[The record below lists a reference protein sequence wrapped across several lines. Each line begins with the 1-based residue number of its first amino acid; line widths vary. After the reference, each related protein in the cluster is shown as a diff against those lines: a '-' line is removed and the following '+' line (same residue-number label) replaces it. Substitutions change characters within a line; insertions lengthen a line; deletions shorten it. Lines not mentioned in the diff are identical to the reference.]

1 MNRKDIE
8 DFWRR
13 SNSICDQ
20 DPAPESERV
29 QVRRMSLAEFTGL
42 APQQKLAD
50 IEPPAWKS
58 SVSQSSLLN
67 SFSTRRRSVLSNDT
81 PLGSPSRRITP
92 RIEEE
97 EMDVKTA
104 IVRLRAIETKSAEM
118 RAAAADGGSPDDV
131 AVEKKRA
138 SDAIHRIQD
147 AARQLNQMAKPFG
160 SKCVLTDIKKA
171 ILRGHEQGQTNKDLA
186 RQFQLSLPGIY
197 AIIRRCKAQKSC
209 TGPKSTGRPKQSSRS
224 MDRNI
229 LRAARE
235 DPRRTSTDIQ
245 MVVTSP
251 VEPAPSRR
259 TIKRR
264 LQANGLHGRRPVRKP
279 FISEKNKRA
288 RVAWARAH
296 LNWGRAEWAKHIW
309 SDESKFNM
317 FGSDGNAWIRRP
329 VGARYLPKYQLPTV
343 KHGGGSCMVWGCFSA
358 GSMGPLRRIQGIMDR
373 FQYEDI
379 LENTMRLWAFRNV
392 GRAYV
397 FQQDNDPKH
406 SSLHMR
412 NWFHRRR
419 VDVLD
424 WPSQSPDLNPIE
436 HLWLHGRLSHSLLWI
451 LYWIPCRVVAR
462 Q

>member
-1 MNRKDIE
+1 
-8 DFWRR
+8 
-13 SNSICDQ
+13 
-20 DPAPESERV
+20 
-29 QVRRMSLAEFTGL
+29 
-42 APQQKLAD
+42 
-50 IEPPAWKS
+50 
-58 SVSQSSLLN
+58 
-67 SFSTRRRSVLSNDT
+67 
-81 PLGSPSRRITP
+81 
-92 RIEEE
+92 
-97 EMDVKTA
+97 
-104 IVRLRAIETKSAEM
+104 
-118 RAAAADGGSPDDV
+118 
-131 AVEKKRA
+131 
-138 SDAIHRIQD
+138 
-147 AARQLNQMAKPFG
+147 
-160 SKCVLTDIKKA
+160 
-171 ILRGHEQGQTNKDLA
+171 
-186 RQFQLSLPGIY
+186 
-197 AIIRRCKAQKSC
+197 
-209 TGPKSTGRPKQSSRS
+209 

-259 TIKRR
+259 TIRRR
-264 LQANGLHGRRPVRKP
+264 LQSNGLHGRRPVRKP
-279 FISEKNKRA
+279 FISEKNRSA

-317 FGSDGNAWIRRP
+317 FGSDGNTGIRRP

-419 VDVLD
+419 HCR
-424 WPSQSPDLNPIE
+424 WPVSCPDLNPLDFSIWRVLQNIVCARPHSSLEAFREDFCRRMGQIE
-436 HLWLHGRLSHSLLWI
+436 YLRATVESYPRRLRSVIAAKKGRI
-451 LYWIPCRVVAR
+451 
-462 Q
+462 

>member
-1 MNRKDIE
+1 M
-8 DFWRR
+8 
-13 SNSICDQ
+13 
-20 DPAPESERV
+20 
-29 QVRRMSLAEFTGL
+29 
-42 APQQKLAD
+42 
-50 IEPPAWKS
+50 KS
-58 SVSQSSLLN
+58 DSS
-67 SFSTRRRSVLSNDT
+67 SRSVRN
-81 PLGSPSRRITP
+81 SPEITP
-92 RIEEE
+92 EYRE
-97 EMDVKTA
+97 DVKDPCLE
-104 IVRLRAIETKSAEM
+104 R
-118 RAAAADGGSPDDV
+118 
-131 AVEKKRA
+131 
-138 SDAIHRIQD
+138 
-147 AARQLNQMAKPFG
+147 FG
-160 SKCVLTDIKKA
+160 M
-171 ILRGHEQGQTNKDLA
+171 
-186 RQFQLSLPGIY
+186 
-197 AIIRRCKAQKSC
+197 KSC

-235 DPRRTSTDIQ
+235 DSRRTSTDIQ

-259 TIKRR
+259 TIRRR

-279 FISEKNKRA
+279 FISEKNRRA

-317 FGSDGNAWIRRP
+317 FGSDGNTWIRRP

-343 KHGGGSCMVWGCFSA
+343 KHGGGSCMVWGCFSG

-379 LENTMRLWAFRNV
+379 LENTMRPWALRNV

-406 SSLHMR
+406 TSLHVR
-412 NWFHRRR
+412 NWFHCRR

-436 HLWLHGRLSHSLLWI
+436 HLWEELERRLKGVRATNVDQKFSQLEAAWKTIPLSVVDTLLDSMPRRCQAVI
-451 LYWIPCRVVAR
+451 DAKGFATKY
-462 Q
+462 

>member
-1 MNRKDIE
+1 
-8 DFWRR
+8 
-13 SNSICDQ
+13 
-20 DPAPESERV
+20 
-29 QVRRMSLAEFTGL
+29 
-42 APQQKLAD
+42 
-50 IEPPAWKS
+50 
-58 SVSQSSLLN
+58 
-67 SFSTRRRSVLSNDT
+67 
-81 PLGSPSRRITP
+81 
-92 RIEEE
+92 
-97 EMDVKTA
+97 
-104 IVRLRAIETKSAEM
+104 
-118 RAAAADGGSPDDV
+118 
-131 AVEKKRA
+131 
-138 SDAIHRIQD
+138 
-147 AARQLNQMAKPFG
+147 
-160 SKCVLTDIKKA
+160 
-171 ILRGHEQGQTNKDLA
+171 
-186 RQFQLSLPGIY
+186 
-197 AIIRRCKAQKSC
+197 
-209 TGPKSTGRPKQSSRS
+209 

-251 VEPAPSRR
+251 VEPAPSRG
-259 TIKRR
+259 TIRRR
-264 LQANGLHGRRPVRKP
+264 LQSNGLHGRRPVRKP
-279 FISEKNKRA
+279 FISEKNRSA

-296 LNWGRAEWAKHIW
+296 LNWGRAEWAKYIW

-317 FGSDGNAWIRRP
+317 FGSDGNTWIRRP

-436 HLWLHGRLSHSLLWI
+436 HLW
-451 LYWIPCRVVAR
+451 
-462 Q
+462 

>member
-1 MNRKDIE
+1 
-8 DFWRR
+8 
-13 SNSICDQ
+13 
-20 DPAPESERV
+20 
-29 QVRRMSLAEFTGL
+29 
-42 APQQKLAD
+42 
-50 IEPPAWKS
+50 
-58 SVSQSSLLN
+58 
-67 SFSTRRRSVLSNDT
+67 
-81 PLGSPSRRITP
+81 
-92 RIEEE
+92 
-97 EMDVKTA
+97 
-104 IVRLRAIETKSAEM
+104 
-118 RAAAADGGSPDDV
+118 
-131 AVEKKRA
+131 
-138 SDAIHRIQD
+138 
-147 AARQLNQMAKPFG
+147 
-160 SKCVLTDIKKA
+160 
-171 ILRGHEQGQTNKDLA
+171 
-186 RQFQLSLPGIY
+186 
-197 AIIRRCKAQKSC
+197 
-209 TGPKSTGRPKQSSRS
+209 

-279 FISEKNKRA
+279 FISEKNRRV

-373 FQYEDI
+373 FQYDDI
-379 LENTMRLWAFRNV
+379 LENTMRSWALRNV

-406 SSLHMR
+406 TSLHVR

-424 WPSQSPDLNPIE
+424 WPSQSPDLNQIE
-436 HLWLHGRLSHSLLWI
+436 H
-451 LYWIPCRVVAR
+451 
-462 Q
+462 